1 MRSWIYIVLVC
12 LGTALPA
19 RGQGAEGRGSR
30 VEDRGG
36 DNIILATVDGSAIT
50 EGEFRANYSEYL
62 VRTGQKDAARV
73 REAILQQMINDRL
86 VVLDSRRK
94 GIEQT
99 EAYLYNLE
107 LTREKILIETYLER
121 EILNAVEITEEEV
134 EEAFERINT
143 TISARH
149 LFARTIEEANV
160 LYERLAN
167 GESFEKLAREV
178 FVDSALAH
186 SGGDIGEFTFDELD
200 PDFEDAAFAMKVG
213 EVSKPVRTAQGY
225 SIIQVTDRFTRPILT
240 EAEYAARR
248 PKLQQFVLSKEI
260 AQARSHF
267 VRTLAS
273 DLNLRFDQRTFDRL
287 LGQITGTGLIESF
300 ESFLGEPLVSFQGGT
315 WTVEDFRARAGA
327 TDPRQRAAVR
337 TEADLKEFI
346 TALAVR
352 SVLLDRAQAYAGEPE
367 VAAILSSAMDEWI
380 LDRKKQELTSTPILE
395 DSVRARFERDP
406 SEFTGENGTLLDY
419 EQARPLIVEQLR
431 FAEARRATLEL
442 VAELRKKYQVEVN
455 RDALRAVRITG
466 NTFADV
472 GTPPANNV
480 R

>member
-1 MRSWIYIVLVC
+1 MRSWIYIIL
-12 LGTALPA
+12 LGFAWALPA
-19 RGQGAEGRGSR
+19 EAQDAAPRTPNSEPRTDELAKVEGSP
-30 VEDRGG
+30 
-36 DNIILATVDGSAIT
+36 IT
-50 EGEFRANYSEYL
+50 ASQFRASYAEYL
-62 VRTGQKDAARV
+62 VRTGQKDAART

-86 VVLDSRRK
+86 VVLDSRK
-94 GIEQT
+94 SGIEHS
-99 EAYLYNLE
+99 EAYRVNLK
-107 LTREKILIETYLER
+107 LTRDKILIETYLER
-121 EILNAVEITEEEV
+121 EILNAIEITEDDV
-134 EEAFERINT
+134 EKAFERINT

-149 LFARTIEEANV
+149 LYARTLEEANV
-160 LYERLAN
+160 LYERLAS

-200 PDFEDAAFAMKVG
+200 PDFEDAAFAMKAG

-225 SIIQVTDRFTRPILT
+225 SIIQVTDRFTKPILT
-240 EAEYAARR
+240 EAEYAARKPR
-248 PKLQQFVLSKEI
+248 LQQFVLSKEI

-267 VRTLAS
+267 VRNLSS
-273 DLNLRFDQRTFDRL
+273 DLNLRFNHKTFDRL

-300 ESFLGEPLVSFQGGT
+300 ETFLSEPLVSFRGKT
-315 WTVEDFRARAGA
+315 WTVDDFRARAGE

-352 SVLLDRAQAYAGEPE
+352 SVLLDRAQAYAGDPE
-367 VAAILSSAMDEWI
+367 VSDALAGAMDEWI

-395 DSVRARFERDP
+395 DSARAQFDRDP
-406 SEFTGENGTLLDY
+406 AEFTDKDGKPLDY

-431 FAEARRATLEL
+431 FAEARRATLAL

-455 RDALRAVRITG
+455 RDALHAVRIAG

-472 GTPPANNV
+472 GTSPSMNL